1 MEQSH
6 LLHLPTKAEDMKSVE
21 SALPQKVQRL
31 DLLEKIRDPYR
42 MFSLCL
48 IGRITILQE
57 PQR

>member
-1 MEQSH
+1 
-6 LLHLPTKAEDMKSVE
+6 MKSVE

-48 IGRITILQE
+48 TGRITILQE